1 MKTLLLATAAVA
13 AFAAAPALAQTAPTG
28 SIGAT
33 WNQAEIDAGGLDAD
47 ADGYAIDGVVAGPV
61 HGDWTVTFAG
71 QMAWADGKIDDDKT
85 FSGQLHLTKDFGGL
99 RAGGFVSASD
109 SAPGASLL
117 SVGAEVQKYFDKAT
131 LTGAVSYGSINDLD
145 ADLWSVGV
153 DGGYYILPN
162 LRLNANAAYTT
173 ADISGAD
180 LDAYSYGAAAEYQ
193 INNSPMSLYASWG
206 RTTSDDLDTD
216 LDTVS
221 LGVRF
226 NFGGDLQQR
235 ERAGANLTRTI
246 GGAAGLIALGL

>member
-1 MKTLLLATAAVA
+1 MKTLFLATAAVA
-13 AFAAAPALAQTAPTG
+13 ALAAAPALAQTAPTG

-61 HGDWTVTFAG
+61 HGDWTVTFGG
-71 QMAWADGKIDDDKT
+71 QMAWADGTIDDDKT

-109 SAPGASLL
+109 STPGASLL

-162 LRLNANAAYTT
+162 LRVNANVAYSEIQV
-173 ADISGAD
+173 ADAETN
-180 LDAYSYGAAAEYQ
+180 AFSYGAAAEYQ
-193 INNSPMSLYASWG
+193 INSTPMSVYASWG
-206 RTTSDDLDTD
+206 RTTLDDFDLDV
-216 LDTVS
+216 DTLS
-221 LGVRF
+221 LGLRF

-235 ERAGANLTRTI
+235 ERAGANLTRSI
-246 GGAAGLIALGL
+246 GGAAGVIGLGL